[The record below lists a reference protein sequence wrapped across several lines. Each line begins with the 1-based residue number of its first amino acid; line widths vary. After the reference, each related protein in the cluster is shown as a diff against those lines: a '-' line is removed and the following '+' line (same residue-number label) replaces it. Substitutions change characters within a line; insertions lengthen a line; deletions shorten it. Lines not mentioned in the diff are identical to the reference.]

1 MYAETDLMFPFL
13 HTFSQEVQQLEDFCR
28 SHNSNLPMG
37 NLVQTCTISEYDM
50 GGEGDLFKA
59 PEPIIEESDVPD
71 IESIQSDQLLSEVF
85 YECKKDILAKEA
97 IETPPW
103 DVLDIKIP
111 IVGTNKNL
119 ISEGKLFPD
128 ESFQRSVSSGCLSSR
143 EWIRGDPMRLNFLD
157 FPGMDLSTVYGM
169 RRAYS
174 EGDIKLLGNGNVS
187 LIQSPLGMP
196 PFIGNCTEDRRQKLS
211 RYRNKKLKR
220 NFGRKIKY
228 ACRKAL
234 ADSQPRIRGR
244 QTAEPPTE
252 TKKKKDEE
260 MAIHQGRVFSSILKL
275 SYPKLGLPCVRSD
288 SASRLIY
295 SSTQHQHQHQ
305 QPLDPSNPS
314 KVLAV
319 AEESEVKE
327 KIQHEEEE
335 DDENDGV
342 HVNEETGEI
351 GGPRGPEPTRYGD
364 WERNGRCSDF

>member
-59 PEPIIEESDVPD
+59 PEPIIEESDVGLDPMEAAISMISCGDDVISSQTLKVPD

-111 IVGTNKNL
+111 IVGTNENL
-119 ISEGKLFPD
+119 ISEGKLFLD

-157 FPGMDLSTVYGM
+157 FPGMDLSTDYGM

-244 QTAEPPTE
+244 FAKTE
-252 TKKKKDEE
+252 
-260 MAIHQGRVFSSILKL
+260 
-275 SYPKLGLPCVRSD
+275 
-288 SASRLIY
+288 
-295 SSTQHQHQHQ
+295 
-305 QPLDPSNPS
+305 
-314 KVLAV
+314 
-319 AEESEVKE
+319 
-327 KIQHEEEE
+327 
-335 DDENDGV
+335 
-342 HVNEETGEI
+342 
-351 GGPRGPEPTRYGD
+351 
-364 WERNGRCSDF
+364 